1 MTGSGLRQQTRGYA
15 PLRGLLVVTC
25 RMQFFFADDSAQKS
39 VREGMGKLLAFGGVL
54 VHSDRLKSLSGAID
68 SIARAHG
75 IPANEEI
82 KWSPRKGSWIYENL
96 KGDDRSSC
104 YLAILKAALDHD
116 CKAIV
121 VLCDYEMRNLKPEW
135 GFDRCVQYT
144 LERVSTYLSAT
155 AEEAV
160 IVADRPS
167 GGHREADEFL
177 ASFIDHLADTH
188 NHMLEGTFA
197 LNLLTAPSH
206 MVRQLQLAD
215 LVVAITTA
223 MFSGQTKWATGYFD
237 LVKAMFIRNGFG
249 YIGGTGVKV
258 YPDKLINLYHWVL
271 GEEHFSKVG
280 MGTAWP
286 LPNPKLLFATS
297 GGT

>member
-1 MTGSGLRQQTRGYA
+1 
-15 PLRGLLVVTC
+15 
-25 RMQFFFADDSAQKS
+25 MQLFFADDSAQRS
-39 VREGMGKLLAFGGVL
+39 VRDGMGKLLAFGGVL
-54 VHSDRLKSLSGAID
+54 VDSARLRSLSSAID
-68 SIARAHG
+68 DVANAYG
-75 IPANEEI
+75 IPTGEEI
-82 KWSPRKGSWIYENL
+82 KWSPRKGSWIYSNL
-96 KGDDRSSC
+96 QGDARSSC
-104 YLAILKAALDHD
+104 YGEILRAAIDHD

-155 AEEAV
+155 SEEAV

-177 ASFIDHLADTH
+177 NLFVKHLAGKH
-188 NHMLEGTFA
+188 NHMVKETFA

-223 MFSGQTKWATGYFD
+223 MFSGQSKWASEHFD
-237 LVKAMFIRNGFG
+237 SVKEMFIRNNFGF
-249 YIGGTGVKV
+249 IGGTGAKI
-258 YPDKLINLYHWVL
+258 YPDQLTNLYHWVL
-271 GEEHFSKVG
+271 GEKHYSKVG
-280 MGTAWP
+280 RGAAWP
-286 LPNPKLLFATS
+286 LPDPRHLFAATD
-297 GGT
+297 GT